1 MNKAV
6 EAQLEPVPGLR
17 RLGLTNEDVALVRGL
32 PLFQGLAE
40 DVLAHLLGGGL
51 VRSYERK
58 MLLFAQGEEASAS
71 SSCSK
76 VRCACSAPP
85 LMARTAPSPCSA
97 PARA

>member
-1 MNKAV
+1 MSNAPPDP
-6 EAQLEPVPGLR
+6 APGLHQ
-17 RLGLTNEDVALVRGL
+17 LGLTNDDVALVRGL

-76 VRCACSAPP
+76 VRCS
-85 LMARTAPSPCSA
+85 S
-97 PARA
+97 RAW